1 MPVVEKEIRHL
12 HSLVLG
18 NAPDFLNTVYT
29 LNNEGNTVLTSS
41 TTSMPSQGEV
51 RKDSKVAKGTVT

>member
-41 TTSMPSQGEV
+41 TTRMPSQGEV